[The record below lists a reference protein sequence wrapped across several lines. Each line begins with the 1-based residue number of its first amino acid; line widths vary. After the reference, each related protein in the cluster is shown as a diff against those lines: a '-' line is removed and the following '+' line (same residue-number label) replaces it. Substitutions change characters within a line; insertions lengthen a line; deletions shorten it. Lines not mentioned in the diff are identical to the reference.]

1 MNRTIDLIK
10 RNRAGD
16 ENRSS
21 HIYDKQE
28 QTLPTMTSDNNQYL
42 TLEQMPIHN
51 RRKIQFTPKQLILIS
66 ISVFVF
72 VTLLCLITVFLIF

>member
-28 QTLPTMTSDNNQYL
+28 QTLPTMASDNNQYL

-51 RRKIQFTPKQLILIS
+51 RRKIQFASKQLILIS
-66 ISVFVF
+66 ISVFLF
-72 VTLLCLITVFLIF
+72 VILLSLTTIFFIF